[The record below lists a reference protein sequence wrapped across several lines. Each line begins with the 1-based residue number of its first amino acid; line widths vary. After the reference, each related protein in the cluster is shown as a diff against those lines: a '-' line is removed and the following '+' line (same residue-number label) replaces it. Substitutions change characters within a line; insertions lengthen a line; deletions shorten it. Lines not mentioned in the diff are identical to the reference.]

1 LQGFCS
7 ITAFLVIPNRWREDR
22 QPASTDTSHSMKESE
37 HENQHT
43 PLSYRGARRLVWIV
57 FLLIVAWFV
66 LRSLQPV
73 ILLFALVFL
82 LAMVLNPIVVW
93 SQKHHVPRTAS
104 VFLLVL
110 ALIAVTGTVILFAI
124 PPLARQG
131 QELVHNAPKV
141 WQGIRTRIES
151 LAQNY
156 PAVREALPRTDEVAG
171 KVGAAAGTLGNI
183 LLRST
188 IGLVGGAVSVVFAAL
203 LLVFVLANPRPIV
216 AAYLALAPD
225 RYREQA
231 HRTLARLMRQ
241 MTAWARGVAINGV
254 ITGVSIGVLLWLIGV
269 QPALMF
275 GVFAFLGEFLPN
287 IGAFLVSIPILLV
300 ALSLG
305 ATKFWLALGVILLV
319 YQIELNVL
327 VPGVLGKEMR
337 LHPVNI
343 LFFTFA
349 TATMFGLL
357 GVVLAVPA
365 AALVQIVIDEF
376 YLRPRNPD
384 YSALDREAAALVEGR
399 S

>member
-1 LQGFCS
+1 
-7 ITAFLVIPNRWREDR
+7 
-22 QPASTDTSHSMKESE
+22 MKESD
-37 HENQHT
+37 HQNQDA
-43 PLSYRGARRLVWIV
+43 PLSYRGARHIVGLV
-57 FLLIVAWFV
+57 FLFVIVWFV

-73 ILLFALVFL
+73 VLLFAIVFL

-93 SQKHHVPRTAS
+93 LQKHHIPRF
-104 VFLLVL
+104 VGVILLML
-110 ALIAVTGTVILFAI
+110 ALVAVTTTIIVFAI
-124 PPLARQG
+124 PPLARQT
-131 QELVHNAPKV
+131 QELVRSAPSV

-151 LAQNY
+151 LTKNY
-156 PAVREALPRTDEVAG
+156 PAVREALPRTDEIAG
-171 KVGAAAGTLGNI
+171 KAGAAAGTVGNI

-188 IGLVGGAVSVVFAAL
+188 IGLVGGVASIVLAIL
-203 LLVFVLANPRPIV
+203 LLVFVLGNPRPLV

-254 ITGVSIGVLLWLIGV
+254 ITGLSIGALLWLIGV

-275 GVFAFLGEFLPN
+275 GVFGFLGEFLPN

-305 ATKFWLALGVILLV
+305 ATKFWLALGVIVLV
-319 YQIELNVL
+319 YQIELNFL

-343 LFFTFA
+343 LFFTLA

-357 GVVLAVPA
+357 GVILAVPA

-384 YSALDREAAALVEGR
+384 YTAIDREAVALVEGK